1 MKEKI
6 AFPQLVELVA
16 EKASTT
22 SRMSELFLQELF
34 ATISQALGKGEM
46 VKIKGLGTFK
56 TEKDDD
62 GKKVAFIPDN
72 ALAEAVNAPFAQFK
86 PVELCDEVTQEQ
98 LDEIDAEMQPEPVAT
113 ATVVEPV
120 EVVEPAQDVVDE
132 VEKEEE
138 EIETIEEPQQEATEP
153 AAELQEEAH
162 VEQSKPSNKRKWIAI
177 AAGVAAVAL
186 VGGVAMHYMK
196 SGSNETKAQTD
207 SIATPKPA
215 AAPIVTDT
223 LRDDNRLFDMA
234 QRHFGDQAFWVY
246 IALEN
251 QQQFPDY
258 HKIPKGAAVVIP
270 PAEKYGINSD
280 SKQSLKNAAKA
291 AAELK
296 AATTQK
302 VEPEKDDKALEKKEL
317 KEKSKD
323 ADAKL
328 ADKKEGSEDKTDDS
342 SRKHHHRHH

>member
-34 ATISQALGKGEM
+34 ATISQALGKGET

-62 GKKVAFIPDN
+62 GKNVIFIPDN

-86 PVELCDEVTQEQ
+86 AVELCDEVTQEQ
-98 LDEIDAEMQPEPVAT
+98 LDEIDAAMQPEPEAEPVT
-113 ATVVEPV
+113 EPV
-120 EVVEPAQDVVDE
+120 EAEPVQE
-132 VEKEEE
+132 VKQEIEKEEE
-138 EIETIEEPQQEATEP
+138 VVETVEVPQQEETTEP
-153 AAELQEEAH
+153 QEEAS
-162 VEQSKPSNKRKWIAI
+162 VDVPKTTNKRKWLAI
-177 AAGVAAVAL
+177 AASIVAIAL
-186 VGGVAMHYMK
+186 VAGIATHYIK
-196 SGSNETKAQTD
+196 NGSNEAVAQAD
-207 SIATPKPA
+207 SIAAPKPV

-223 LRDDNRLFDMA
+223 LRNDNRLFDMA
-234 QRHFGDQAFWVY
+234 QRHYGDQAFWVY

-258 HKIPKGAAVVIP
+258 HKIPKGSAVVIP

-280 SKQSLKNAAKA
+280 SKQSLKKAAKA

-296 AATTQK
+296 AAVSQEI
-302 VEPEKDDKALEKKEL
+302 EPEKDDKALEKKEL

-323 ADAKL
+323 AV
-328 ADKKEGSEDKTDDS
+328 DKKEDLEDKANDS
-342 SRKHHHRHH
+342 GRKHHHRHH

>member
-34 ATISQALGKGEM
+34 ATISQALGKGET

-56 TEKDDD
+56 TEKDDY
-62 GKKVAFIPDN
+62 GKNVIFIPDN

-98 LDEIDAEMQPEPVAT
+98 LDEIDAAMQPEPVAEPVT
-113 ATVVEPV
+113 EPV
-120 EVVEPAQDVVDE
+120 EAEPVQEVKQE

-138 EIETIEEPQQEATEP
+138 VIENVEEPQQEEATEP
-153 AAELQEEAH
+153 QEEAS
-162 VEQSKPSNKRKWIAI
+162 VDVPKTTNKRKWLAVAAGIAAI
-177 AAGVAAVAL
+177 ALVAGIAT
-186 VGGVAMHYMK
+186 HYMK
-196 SGSNETKAQTD
+196 NGTNETVAQAD
-207 SIATPKPA
+207 SIAAPKPA
-215 AAPIVTDT
+215 AAPVVTDT
-223 LRDDNRLFDMA
+223 LRNDNRLFDMA
-234 QRHFGDQAFWVY
+234 QRHYGDQAFWVY

-258 HKIPKGAAVVIP
+258 HKIPKGSAVVIP

-280 SKQSLKNAAKA
+280 SKQSLKKAAKA

-302 VEPEKDDKALEKKEL
+302 VEPEKKDEALEKKKL

-323 ADAKL
+323 AV
-328 ADKKEGSEDKTDDS
+328 DKKEDLEDKANEND
-342 SRKHHHRHH
+342 RKHHHRHH

>member
-62 GKKVAFIPDN
+62 GKNVIFIPDN

-86 PVELCDEVTQEQ
+86 AVELCDEVTQEQ
-98 LDEIDAEMQPEPVAT
+98 LDEIDAAMQPEPEAEPLTEPVEA
-113 ATVVEPV
+113 VEPV
-120 EVVEPAQDVVDE
+120 QDVKQE
-132 VEKEEE
+132 VEKGEEV
-138 EIETIEEPQQEATEP
+138 IENVEEPQQEEATEP
-153 AAELQEEAH
+153 QEEAP
-162 VEQSKPSNKRKWIAI
+162 VDVPKTTNKRKWLAI
-177 AAGVAAVAL
+177 AAGIAAIAL
-186 VGGVAMHYMK
+186 VAGIATHYIK
-196 SGSNETKAQTD
+196 NGSNETVAQAD
-207 SIATPKPA
+207 SIAAPKPA
-215 AAPIVTDT
+215 AAPVVTDT
-223 LRDDNRLFDMA
+223 LRDGNRLFDMA
-234 QRHFGDQAFWVY
+234 QRHYGDQAFWVY

-258 HKIPKGAAVVIP
+258 HKIPKGSAVVIP
-270 PAEKYGINSD
+270 QAEKYGINSD
-280 SKQSLKNAAKA
+280 SKQSLKKAAKA

-323 ADAKL
+323 AV
-328 ADKKEGSEDKTDDS
+328 DKKEDLEDKADEND
-342 SRKHHHRHH
+342 RKHRHRHHRH

>member
-34 ATISQALGKGEM
+34 ATISQVLGKGET

-56 TEKDDD
+56 TENDDD
-62 GKKVAFIPDN
+62 GKNVIFIPDN

-98 LDEIDAEMQPEPVAT
+98 LDEIDAAMQPEPVISPVTEPVEA
-113 ATVVEPV
+113 VEPV
-120 EVVEPAQDVVDE
+120 QEVKQE

-138 EIETIEEPQQEATEP
+138 VVETVEEPQQEEATEP
-153 AAELQEEAH
+153 QEEAP
-162 VEQSKPSNKRKWIAI
+162 VELAKPMNKRKWLAVAASIAAI
-177 AAGVAAVAL
+177 ALVAGIAT
-186 VGGVAMHYMK
+186 HYMR
-196 SGSNETKAQTD
+196 SGSNETVAQTD
-207 SIATPKPA
+207 SIAAPKPA
-215 AAPIVTDT
+215 AAPVVTDT

-234 QRHFGDQAFWVY
+234 QRHYGDQAFWVY

-258 HKIPKGAAVVIP
+258 HKIPKGSAVVIP

-280 SKQSLKNAAKA
+280 SKQSLKKAAKA

-323 ADAKL
+323 AV
-328 ADKKEGSEDKTDDS
+328 DKKEDLEDNANDS
-342 SRKHHHRHH
+342 GRKHHHRHH

>member
-34 ATISQALGKGEM
+34 ATISQALCKGET

-56 TEKDDD
+56 TEKDDE
-62 GKKVAFIPDN
+62 GKNVIFIPDN

-86 PVELCDEVTQEQ
+86 AVELCDGVTQEQ
-98 LDEIDAEMQPEPVAT
+98 LDEIDAAMQPEPEAEPVT
-113 ATVVEPV
+113 EPV
-120 EVVEPAQDVVDE
+120 EAEPVQEVKQE
-132 VEKEEE
+132 VEKKED
-138 EIETIEEPQQEATEP
+138 IVETVEVPQQEEATEP
-153 AAELQEEAH
+153 QEEAP
-162 VEQSKPSNKRKWIAI
+162 VDVPKTTNKRKWLAI
-177 AAGVAAVAL
+177 AAGIAAIAL
-186 VGGVAMHYMK
+186 VAGIATHYMK
-196 SGSNETKAQTD
+196 NGTNETVAQAD
-207 SIATPKPA
+207 SIAAPKPV
-215 AAPIVTDT
+215 AAPVVTDT
-223 LRDDNRLFDMA
+223 LRNDNRLFDMA
-234 QRHFGDQAFWVY
+234 QRHYGDQAFWVY

-258 HKIPKGAAVVIP
+258 HKIPKGSAVVIP

-280 SKQSLKNAAKA
+280 SKQSLKKAAKA

-323 ADAKL
+323 ADAKV

>member
-34 ATISQALGKGEM
+34 ATISQALGKGET

-62 GKKVAFIPDN
+62 GKNVIFIPDN

-86 PVELCDEVTQEQ
+86 AVELCDEVTQEQ
-98 LDEIDAEMQPEPVAT
+98 LDEIDAAMQPEPEAEPVT
-113 ATVVEPV
+113 EPV
-120 EVVEPAQDVVDE
+120 EAEPVQE
-132 VEKEEE
+132 VKQEIEKEEE
-138 EIETIEEPQQEATEP
+138 VVETVEVPQQEETTEP
-153 AAELQEEAH
+153 QEEAS
-162 VEQSKPSNKRKWIAI
+162 VDVPKTTNKRKWLAI
-177 AAGVAAVAL
+177 AASIVAIAL
-186 VGGVAMHYMK
+186 VAGIATHYIK
-196 SGSNETKAQTD
+196 NGSNEAVAQAD
-207 SIATPKPA
+207 SIAAPKPV

-223 LRDDNRLFDMA
+223 LRNDNRLFDMA
-234 QRHFGDQAFWVY
+234 QRHYGDQAFWVY

-258 HKIPKGAAVVIP
+258 HKIPKGSAVVIP
-270 PAEKYGINSD
+270 PAERYGINSD
-280 SKQSLKNAAKA
+280 SKQSLKKAAKA
-291 AAELK
+291 AVELK

-302 VEPEKDDKALEKKEL
+302 VEPEKDDKALKKKEL

-323 ADAKL
+323 AV
-328 ADKKEGSEDKTDDS
+328 DKKEGSEDKTHDS

>member
-62 GKKVAFIPDN
+62 GKKVIFIPDN

-86 PVELCDEVTQEQ
+86 PVELCDEITQEQ
-98 LDEIDAEMQPEPVAT
+98 LDEIDAAMQPEPEAAPVAEP
-113 ATVVEPV
+113 VESVEPV
-120 EVVEPAQDVVDE
+120 QDVKDVENEEEEVVET
-132 VEKEEE
+132 VEES
-138 EIETIEEPQQEATEP
+138 QQEEVTEP
-153 AAELQEEAH
+153 QEEAP
-162 VEQSKPSNKRKWIAI
+162 VELAKPAKGRKWIAI
-177 AAGVAAVAL
+177 AAGIAAIAL
-186 VGGVAMHYMK
+186 VAGIATHYMR
-196 SGSNETKAQTD
+196 SGSNKPIAQTD
-207 SIATPKPA
+207 SIAAPKPA
-215 AAPIVTDT
+215 AVPVVTDT
-223 LRDDNRLFDMA
+223 LRNDNRLFDMA
-234 QRHFGDQAFWVY
+234 KRHYGDQAFWVY

-258 HKIPKGAAVVIP
+258 HKIPKGSAVVIP

-280 SKQSLKNAAKA
+280 SKQSLKNASKA

-302 VEPEKDDKALEKKEL
+302 VELEKKDDELEKKEL

-323 ADAKL
+323 AEAKV
-328 ADKKEGSEDKTDDS
+328 ADKKEDSESKADKNE
-342 SRKHHHRHH
+342 RKHHHRHHRH

>member
-34 ATISQALGKGEM
+34 ATISQALGKGET

-56 TEKDDD
+56 TEKDDE
-62 GKKVAFIPDN
+62 GKNVIFIPDN

-86 PVELCDEVTQEQ
+86 AVELCDEVTQEQ
-98 LDEIDAEMQPEPVAT
+98 LDEIDAAMQPEPVVSPVAEPVE
-113 ATVVEPV
+113 AVEPV
-120 EVVEPAQDVVDE
+120 QEVKQE

-138 EIETIEEPQQEATEP
+138 VVENVEEPQQEVATEP
-153 AAELQEEAH
+153 QEEAP
-162 VEQSKPSNKRKWIAI
+162 VEVAKTTNKRKWLAI
-177 AAGVAAVAL
+177 AAGIAAIAL
-186 VGGVAMHYMK
+186 VAGIAAHYMK
-196 SGSNETKAQTD
+196 NGTNETVAQAD
-207 SIATPKPA
+207 SIAAPKPA
-215 AAPIVTDT
+215 AAPVVTDT
-223 LRDDNRLFDMA
+223 LRNDNRLFDMA
-234 QRHFGDQAFWVY
+234 QRHYGDQAFWVY

-258 HKIPKGAAVVIP
+258 HKIPKGSAVVIP

-280 SKQSLKNAAKA
+280 SKQSLKKAAKA
-291 AAELK
+291 AVELK

-323 ADAKL
+323 AV
-328 ADKKEGSEDKTDDS
+328 DKKEDLEDKANDS
-342 SRKHHHRHH
+342 GRKHHHRHH

>member
-34 ATISQALGKGEM
+34 ATISQALGKGET

-56 TEKDDD
+56 TEKDDE
-62 GKKVAFIPDN
+62 GKNVIFIPDN

-86 PVELCDEVTQEQ
+86 AVELCDEVTQEQ
-98 LDEIDAEMQPEPVAT
+98 LDEIDAAMQPEPVVSPVA
-113 ATVVEPV
+113 EPV
-120 EVVEPAQDVVDE
+120 EAEPVQE
-132 VEKEEE
+132 VKQEVEEE
-138 EIETIEEPQQEATEP
+138 EVVETVEEPQQEEATEP
-153 AAELQEEAH
+153 QEEAP
-162 VEQSKPSNKRKWIAI
+162 VDVPKTTNKRKWLAVAAGIAAI
-177 AAGVAAVAL
+177 ALVAGIAT
-186 VGGVAMHYMK
+186 HYMK
-196 SGSNETKAQTD
+196 NGTNETVAQAD
-207 SIATPKPA
+207 SIAAPKPA
-215 AAPIVTDT
+215 AAPVVTDT
-223 LRDDNRLFDMA
+223 LRNDNRLFDMA
-234 QRHFGDQAFWVY
+234 QRHYGDQAFWVY

-258 HKIPKGAAVVIP
+258 HKIPKGSAVVIP

-280 SKQSLKNAAKA
+280 SKQSLKKAAKA

-296 AATTQK
+296 AAVSQEI
-302 VEPEKDDKALEKKEL
+302 EPEKKDEALEKKEL

-323 ADAKL
+323 ADAKV
-328 ADKKEGSEDKTDDS
+328 ADKKEGSEDKTHDS
-342 SRKHHHRHH
+342 SRKHHHRRHH

>member
-34 ATISQALGKGEM
+34 ATISQALGKGET

-56 TEKDDD
+56 TEKDDE
-62 GKKVAFIPDN
+62 GKNVIFIPDN

-98 LDEIDAEMQPEPVAT
+98 LDEIDAAMQPEPEAEPVTEPVEA
-113 ATVVEPV
+113 VEPV
-120 EVVEPAQDVVDE
+120 QEVKQEVEKVEEVVEIV
-132 VEKEEE
+132 
-138 EIETIEEPQQEATEP
+138 EEPRQEEATEP
-153 AAELQEEAH
+153 QEVAP
-162 VEQSKPSNKRKWIAI
+162 VEVAKTTNKRKWLAI
-177 AAGVAAVAL
+177 AAGIAAIAL
-186 VGGVAMHYMK
+186 VAGIATHYMK
-196 SGSNETKAQTD
+196 NGSNETVAQAD
-207 SIATPKPA
+207 SIAAPKPA
-215 AAPIVTDT
+215 AAPVVTDT
-223 LRDDNRLFDMA
+223 LRNDNRLFDMA
-234 QRHFGDQAFWVY
+234 QRHYGDQAFWVY

-258 HKIPKGAAVVIP
+258 HKIPKGSAVVIP

-280 SKQSLKNAAKA
+280 SKQSLKKAAKA
-291 AAELK
+291 AIELK

-323 ADAKL
+323 ADAKV

>member
-34 ATISQALGKGEM
+34 VTISQALGKGET

-62 GKKVAFIPDN
+62 GKNVIFIPDN

-86 PVELCDEVTQEQ
+86 AVELCDEVTQEQ
-98 LDEIDAEMQPEPVAT
+98 LDEIDAAMQPEPEAEPVAEPVE
-113 ATVVEPV
+113 AVEPV
-120 EVVEPAQDVVDE
+120 QEVKQE

-138 EIETIEEPQQEATEP
+138 VIENVEEPQQEVATEP
-153 AAELQEEAH
+153 QEEAP
-162 VEQSKPSNKRKWIAI
+162 VDVPKTTNKRKWLAI
-177 AAGVAAVAL
+177 AAGIAAIAL
-186 VGGVAMHYMK
+186 VAGIATHYMK
-196 SGSNETKAQTD
+196 NGTNETVAQAD
-207 SIATPKPA
+207 SIAAPKPA
-215 AAPIVTDT
+215 AAPVVTDT
-223 LRDDNRLFDMA
+223 LRNDNRLFDMA
-234 QRHFGDQAFWVY
+234 QRHYGDQAFWVY

-258 HKIPKGAAVVIP
+258 HKIPKGSAVVIP

-280 SKQSLKNAAKA
+280 SKQSLKKAAKA

>member
-34 ATISQALGKGEM
+34 ATISQALGKGET

-62 GKKVAFIPDN
+62 GKNVIFIPDN

-86 PVELCDEVTQEQ
+86 AVELCDEVTQEQ
-98 LDEIDAEMQPEPVAT
+98 LDEIDAAMQPEPVVSPVAEPVE
-113 ATVVEPV
+113 AVEPV
-120 EVVEPAQDVVDE
+120 QDAKQE
-132 VEKEEE
+132 VEKGEEV
-138 EIETIEEPQQEATEP
+138 IENVEEPQQEVATEP
-153 AAELQEEAH
+153 QEEAP
-162 VEQSKPSNKRKWIAI
+162 VDVPKTTNKRKWLAI
-177 AAGVAAVAL
+177 AAGIAAIAL
-186 VGGVAMHYMK
+186 VAGIATHYIK
-196 SGSNETKAQTD
+196 NGSNETVAQAD
-207 SIATPKPA
+207 SIAAPKQV

-223 LRDDNRLFDMA
+223 LRNDNRLFDMA
-234 QRHFGDQAFWVY
+234 QRHYGDQAFWVY

-258 HKIPKGAAVVIP
+258 HKIPKGSAVVIP

-280 SKQSLKNAAKA
+280 SKQSLKKAAKA

-296 AATTQK
+296 AAVSQEI
-302 VEPEKDDKALEKKEL
+302 EPEKKDEALEKKEL

-323 ADAKL
+323 AV
-328 ADKKEGSEDKTDDS
+328 DKKEDLEDKANDS
-342 SRKHHHRHH
+342 GRKHHHRHH

>member
-34 ATISQALGKGEM
+34 ATISQALGKGET

-56 TEKDDD
+56 TEKDDE
-62 GKKVAFIPDN
+62 GKNVIFIPDN

-86 PVELCDEVTQEQ
+86 AVELCDGVTQEQ
-98 LDEIDAEMQPEPVAT
+98 LDEIDAAMQPEPEAEPVT
-113 ATVVEPV
+113 EPV
-120 EVVEPAQDVVDE
+120 EAEPVQEVKQE
-132 VEKEEE
+132 VEKVEDVV
-138 EIETIEEPQQEATEP
+138 ETVEEPQQEVATEP
-153 AAELQEEAH
+153 QEEAS
-162 VEQSKPSNKRKWIAI
+162 VDVPKTTNKRKWLAI
-177 AAGVAAVAL
+177 AAGIAAIAL
-186 VGGVAMHYMK
+186 VAGIATHYMK
-196 SGSNETKAQTD
+196 NGSNETVAQAD
-207 SIATPKPA
+207 SIAAPKPA

-223 LRDDNRLFDMA
+223 LRNDNRLFDMA
-234 QRHFGDQAFWVY
+234 QRHYGDQAFWVY

-258 HKIPKGAAVVIP
+258 HKIPKGSAVVIP

-280 SKQSLKNAAKA
+280 SKQSLKKAAKA
-291 AAELK
+291 AAKLK
-296 AATTQK
+296 AAVSQEI
-302 VEPEKDDKALEKKEL
+302 EPEKKDEALEKKEL

-323 ADAKL
+323 ADAKV
-328 ADKKEGSEDKTDDS
+328 ADKKEGSEAKTDDS
-342 SRKHHHRHH
+342 NRKHHHRHH

>member
-34 ATISQALGKGEM
+34 ATISQALGKGET

-62 GKKVAFIPDN
+62 GKNVIFIPDN

-86 PVELCDEVTQEQ
+86 AVELCDEVTQEQ
-98 LDEIDAEMQPEPVAT
+98 LDEIDAAMQPEPEAEPVT
-113 ATVVEPV
+113 EPV
-120 EVVEPAQDVVDE
+120 EAEPVQE
-132 VEKEEE
+132 VKQEIEKEEE
-138 EIETIEEPQQEATEP
+138 VVETVEVPQQEETTEP
-153 AAELQEEAH
+153 QEEAS
-162 VEQSKPSNKRKWIAI
+162 VDVPKTTNKRKWLAI
-177 AAGVAAVAL
+177 AASIVAIAL
-186 VGGVAMHYMK
+186 VAGIATHYIK
-196 SGSNETKAQTD
+196 NGSNEAVAQAD
-207 SIATPKPA
+207 SIAAPKPV

-223 LRDDNRLFDMA
+223 LRNDNRLFDMA
-234 QRHFGDQAFWVY
+234 QRHYGDQAFWVY

-258 HKIPKGAAVVIP
+258 HKIPKGSAVVIP

-280 SKQSLKNAAKA
+280 SKQSLKKAAKA
-291 AAELK
+291 AVELK

-302 VEPEKDDKALEKKEL
+302 VEPEKDDKALKKKEL

-323 ADAKL
+323 AV
-328 ADKKEGSEDKTDDS
+328 DKKEGSEDKTHDS

>member
-98 LDEIDAEMQPEPVAT
+98 LDEIDAEMQPEPVA
-113 ATVVEPV
+113 APVVEPV

-138 EIETIEEPQQEATEP
+138 EIETIQEPQQEEATEP

-186 VGGVAMHYMK
+186 VGGVATHYMK
-196 SGSNETKAQTD
+196 SGSNETIAQTD

-215 AAPIVTDT
+215 SAPIVTDT

-234 QRHFGDQAFWVY
+234 QRHYGDQAFWVY

-251 QQQFPDY
+251 QQQYPDY
-258 HKIPKGAAVVIP
+258 HKIPKGTAVVIP

-291 AAELK
+291 ASELK
-296 AATTQK
+296 ATRSQK
-302 VEPEKDDKALEKKEL
+302 DESDKKDKELEKKEQ

-328 ADKKEGSEDKTDDS
+328 SDKKEDS
-342 SRKHHHRHH
+342 NGKADENDRKHHHHRH

>member
-34 ATISQALGKGEM
+34 ATISQALGKGET

-56 TEKDDD
+56 TDKDDE
-62 GKKVAFIPDN
+62 GKNVIFIPDN

-86 PVELCDEVTQEQ
+86 PVELCDGVTQEQ
-98 LDEIDAEMQPEPVAT
+98 LDEIDAAMQPEPEAEPVT
-113 ATVVEPV
+113 EPFEVVEPV
-120 EVVEPAQDVVDE
+120 QE

-138 EIETIEEPQQEATEP
+138 VIENVEEPQQEVATEP
-153 AAELQEEAH
+153 QEEAP
-162 VEQSKPSNKRKWIAI
+162 VEVPKTTNKRKWLAI
-177 AAGVAAVAL
+177 AAGIAAIAL
-186 VGGVAMHYMK
+186 VAGIATHYMK
-196 SGSNETKAQTD
+196 NGSNETVAQAD
-207 SIATPKPA
+207 SIAAPKSV
-215 AAPIVTDT
+215 AAPVVTDT
-223 LRDDNRLFDMA
+223 LRNDNRLFDMA
-234 QRHFGDQAFWVY
+234 QRHYGDQAFWVY

-258 HKIPKGAAVVIP
+258 HKIPKGSAVVIP

-280 SKQSLKNAAKA
+280 SKQSLKKAAKA
-291 AAELK
+291 AVELK
-296 AATTQK
+296 AAVSQEI
-302 VEPEKDDKALEKKEL
+302 EPEKKDEALEKKES
-317 KEKSKD
+317 KEKYKD
-323 ADAKL
+323 ADAKV

>member
-34 ATISQALGKGEM
+34 ATISQALGKGET

-56 TEKDDD
+56 TEKDDE
-62 GKKVAFIPDN
+62 GKNVIFIPDN

-86 PVELCDEVTQEQ
+86 AVELCDEVTQEQ
-98 LDEIDAEMQPEPVAT
+98 LDEIDAAMQPEPEAEPLTEPVEA
-113 ATVVEPV
+113 VEPV
-120 EVVEPAQDVVDE
+120 QDVKQE
-132 VEKEEE
+132 VEKGEEV
-138 EIETIEEPQQEATEP
+138 IENVEEPQQDEATEP
-153 AAELQEEAH
+153 QEEAP
-162 VEQSKPSNKRKWIAI
+162 VDVPKTTNKRKWLAI
-177 AAGVAAVAL
+177 AAGIVAIAL
-186 VGGVAMHYMK
+186 VAGIATHYIK
-196 SGSNETKAQTD
+196 NGSNETVAQAD
-207 SIATPKPA
+207 SIAAPKPV
-215 AAPIVTDT
+215 AAPVVTDT
-223 LRDDNRLFDMA
+223 LRNDNRLFDMA
-234 QRHFGDQAFWVY
+234 QRHYGDQAFWVY

-258 HKIPKGAAVVIP
+258 HKIPKGTAVVIP

-280 SKQSLKNAAKA
+280 SKQSLKKAAKA
-291 AAELK
+291 AVELK

-302 VEPEKDDKALEKKEL
+302 DEPEKDDKALEKKEL

-323 ADAKL
+323 AV
-328 ADKKEGSEDKTDDS
+328 DKKEDLEDKANDS
-342 SRKHHHRHH
+342 GRKHHHRHH

>member
-6 AFPQLVELVA
+6 AFPQLVDLVA

-34 ATISQALGKGEM
+34 ATISQALGKGET

-62 GKKVAFIPDN
+62 GKNVIFIPDN

-86 PVELCDEVTQEQ
+86 AVELCDEVTQEQ
-98 LDEIDAEMQPEPVAT
+98 LDEIDAAMQPEPEAEPVT
-113 ATVVEPV
+113 EPV
-120 EVVEPAQDVVDE
+120 EAEPVQE
-132 VEKEEE
+132 VKQEIEKEEE
-138 EIETIEEPQQEATEP
+138 VVETVEVPQQEETTEP
-153 AAELQEEAH
+153 QEEAS
-162 VEQSKPSNKRKWIAI
+162 VDVPKTTNKRKWLAI
-177 AAGVAAVAL
+177 AASIVAIAL
-186 VGGVAMHYMK
+186 VAGIATHYIK
-196 SGSNETKAQTD
+196 NGSNEAVAQAD
-207 SIATPKPA
+207 SIAAPKPV

-223 LRDDNRLFDMA
+223 LRNDNRLFDMA
-234 QRHFGDQAFWVY
+234 QRHYGDQAFWVY

-258 HKIPKGAAVVIP
+258 HKIPKGSAVVIP

-280 SKQSLKNAAKA
+280 RKQSLKKAAKA
-291 AAELK
+291 AVELK

-302 VEPEKDDKALEKKEL
+302 VEPEKDDKALKKKEL

-323 ADAKL
+323 AV
-328 ADKKEGSEDKTDDS
+328 DKKEGSEDKTHDS

>member
-34 ATISQALGKGEM
+34 TTISQALGKGET

-62 GKKVAFIPDN
+62 GKNVIFIPDN

-86 PVELCDEVTQEQ
+86 AVELCDGVTQEQ
-98 LDEIDAEMQPEPVAT
+98 LDEIDAAMQPEPVAEP
-113 ATVVEPV
+113 ATEPVEAVEPV
-120 EVVEPAQDVVDE
+120 QDVKQE

-138 EIETIEEPQQEATEP
+138 VVEIVEVPQQDEATEP
-153 AAELQEEAH
+153 QEEAS
-162 VEQSKPSNKRKWIAI
+162 VDVPKTTNKRKWLAI
-177 AAGVAAVAL
+177 AAGIAAIAL
-186 VGGVAMHYMK
+186 VAGIATHYIK
-196 SGSNETKAQTD
+196 NGSNETVAQAD
-207 SIATPKPA
+207 SIAAPKPA
-215 AAPIVTDT
+215 AAPVVTDT
-223 LRDDNRLFDMA
+223 LRNDNRLFDMA
-234 QRHFGDQAFWVY
+234 QRHYGDQAFWVY

-258 HKIPKGAAVVIP
+258 HKIPKGSAVVIP

-280 SKQSLKNAAKA
+280 SKQSLKKAAKA

-323 ADAKL
+323 AV
-328 ADKKEGSEDKTDDS
+328 DKKEDLEDKANDS
-342 SRKHHHRHH
+342 GRKHHHRHH

>member
-34 ATISQALGKGEM
+34 ATISQALGKGET

-62 GKKVAFIPDN
+62 GKNVIFIPDN

-86 PVELCDEVTQEQ
+86 AVELCDGVTQEQ
-98 LDEIDAEMQPEPVAT
+98 LDEIDAAMQPEPVVSPVA
-113 ATVVEPV
+113 EPV
-120 EVVEPAQDVVDE
+120 EAEPVQDVKQD

-138 EIETIEEPQQEATEP
+138 VIENVEEPQQEGTTEP
-153 AAELQEEAH
+153 QEEAP
-162 VEQSKPSNKRKWIAI
+162 VDVPKTTNKRKWLAI
-177 AAGVAAVAL
+177 AAGIVAIAL
-186 VGGVAMHYMK
+186 VAGIATHHMK
-196 SGSNETKAQTD
+196 NGSNETVAQAD
-207 SIATPKPA
+207 SIAAPKPV

-223 LRDDNRLFDMA
+223 LRNDNRLFDMA
-234 QRHFGDQAFWVY
+234 QRHYGDQAFWVY

-258 HKIPKGAAVVIP
+258 HKIPKGSAVVIP

-280 SKQSLKNAAKA
+280 SKQSLKKAAKA

-296 AATTQK
+296 AAVSQEI
-302 VEPEKDDKALEKKEL
+302 EPEKKDEALEKKEL

-323 ADAKL
+323 AV
-328 ADKKEGSEDKTDDS
+328 DKKEDLEDKADDS
-342 SRKHHHRHH
+342 GRKHHHRHH

>member
-34 ATISQALGKGEM
+34 ATISQALGKGET

-62 GKKVAFIPDN
+62 GKNVIFIPDN

-86 PVELCDEVTQEQ
+86 AVELCDEVTQEQ
-98 LDEIDAEMQPEPVAT
+98 LDEIDAAMQPEPEAEPVT
-113 ATVVEPV
+113 EPV
-120 EVVEPAQDVVDE
+120 EAEPVQE
-132 VEKEEE
+132 VKQEIEKEEE
-138 EIETIEEPQQEATEP
+138 VVEIVEEPQQEESTEP
-153 AAELQEEAH
+153 QEEAS
-162 VEQSKPSNKRKWIAI
+162 VDVPKTTNKRKWLAI
-177 AAGVAAVAL
+177 AAGIAAIAL
-186 VGGVAMHYMK
+186 VAGIATHYMK
-196 SGSNETKAQTD
+196 NGTNETVAQAD
-207 SIATPKPA
+207 SIAAPKPV
-215 AAPIVTDT
+215 AAPVVTDT
-223 LRDDNRLFDMA
+223 LRNDNRLFDMA
-234 QRHFGDQAFWVY
+234 QRHYGDQAFWVY

-258 HKIPKGAAVVIP
+258 HKIPKGSAVVIP

-280 SKQSLKNAAKA
+280 SKQSLKKAAKA
-291 AAELK
+291 AIELK
-296 AATTQK
+296 AAITQK

-317 KEKSKD
+317 NEKSKD
-323 ADAKL
+323 AV
-328 ADKKEGSEDKTDDS
+328 DKKEDLEDKADDS
-342 SRKHHHRHH
+342 GRKHHHRHHRH

>member
-1 MKEKI
+1 MKDKI

-34 ATISQALGKGEM
+34 ATVLQALGKGEM

-62 GKKVAFIPDN
+62 SKKVIFIPDN

-86 PVELCDEVTQEQ
+86 PVELCDEITQEQ
-98 LDEIDAEMQPEPVAT
+98 LDEIDAAMQPEPEAAPVAE
-113 ATVVEPV
+113 AVESIEPVQDVQDVENEEEKVVETV
-120 EVVEPAQDVVDE
+120 
-132 VEKEEE
+132 
-138 EIETIEEPQQEATEP
+138 EEPQQEEVTEP
-153 AAELQEEAH
+153 QDEAPVELA
-162 VEQSKPSNKRKWIAI
+162 KPAKSRKWIAVAACI
-177 AAGVAAVAL
+177 AAIAL
-186 VGGVAMHYMK
+186 VAGIATHYMR
-196 SGSNETKAQTD
+196 SGSNKPIAQTD
-207 SIATPKPA
+207 SIAAPKPA
-215 AAPIVTDT
+215 AVPVVTDT

-234 QRHFGDQAFWVY
+234 QRHYGDQAFWVY

-258 HKIPKGAAVVIP
+258 HKIPKGSAVVIP

-280 SKQSLKNAAKA
+280 SKQSLKKAAKA
-291 AAELK
+291 AIELK

-302 VEPEKDDKALEKKEL
+302 VELEKDDKALEKKDEELEKKEL

-323 ADAKL
+323 AV
-328 ADKKEGSEDKTDDS
+328 DKKEDLEDKANDS
-342 SRKHHHRHH
+342 GRKHHHRHH

>member
-34 ATISQALGKGEM
+34 ATISQALGKGET

-62 GKKVAFIPDN
+62 GKNVIFIPDN

-86 PVELCDEVTQEQ
+86 AVELCDGVTQEQ
-98 LDEIDAEMQPEPVAT
+98 LDEIDAAMQPEPEAEPVA
-113 ATVVEPV
+113 EPV
-120 EVVEPAQDVVDE
+120 EVVEPAQDVVDD

-138 EIETIEEPQQEATEP
+138 DIETIKEPQQEEATEP
-153 AAELQEEAH
+153 QEEAP
-162 VEQSKPSNKRKWIAI
+162 VDVPKTTNKRKWLAI
-177 AAGVAAVAL
+177 AAGIAAIAL
-186 VGGVAMHYMK
+186 VAGIATHYMK
-196 SGSNETKAQTD
+196 NGSNETVAQAD
-207 SIATPKPA
+207 SIAAPKPA

-223 LRDDNRLFDMA
+223 LRNDNRLFDMA
-234 QRHFGDQAFWVY
+234 QRHYGDQAFWVY

-258 HKIPKGAAVVIP
+258 HKIPKGSAVVIP

-280 SKQSLKNAAKA
+280 SKQSLKKAAKA
-291 AAELK
+291 AAKLK
-296 AATTQK
+296 AAITK
-302 VEPEKDDKALEKKEL
+302 KDEPEKDDKALEKKEL
-317 KEKSKD
+317 KEKTKD
-323 ADAKL
+323 AV
-328 ADKKEGSEDKTDDS
+328 DKKEDSEGKADDS
-342 SRKHHHRHH
+342 GRKHHHRHH

>member
-34 ATISQALGKGEM
+34 ATISQALGKGET

-56 TEKDDD
+56 TEKDDE
-62 GKKVAFIPDN
+62 GKNVIFIPDN

-86 PVELCDEVTQEQ
+86 AVELCDEVTQEQ
-98 LDEIDAEMQPEPVAT
+98 LDEIDAAMQPEPEAEPVTEPVEA
-113 ATVVEPV
+113 VEPV
-120 EVVEPAQDVVDE
+120 QDVKQE

-138 EIETIEEPQQEATEP
+138 VIENVEEPQQEEATEP
-153 AAELQEEAH
+153 QEEAP
-162 VEQSKPSNKRKWIAI
+162 VEVPKTTNKRKWLAI
-177 AAGVAAVAL
+177 AAGIAAIAL
-186 VGGVAMHYMK
+186 VAGIATHYIK
-196 SGSNETKAQTD
+196 NGSNETVAQAD
-207 SIATPKPA
+207 SIAAPKPA

-223 LRDDNRLFDMA
+223 LRNDNRLFDMA
-234 QRHFGDQAFWVY
+234 QRHYGDQAFWVY

-258 HKIPKGAAVVIP
+258 HKIPKGTAVVIP

-280 SKQSLKNAAKA
+280 SKQSLKKAAKA
-291 AAELK
+291 AVELK

-302 VEPEKDDKALEKKEL
+302 DEPEKDDKALEKKEL

-323 ADAKL
+323 ADAKVD
-328 ADKKEGSEDKTDDS
+328 DKKEGSEDKTDDS
-342 SRKHHHRHH
+342 SRKHHHH

>member
-34 ATISQALGKGEM
+34 TTISQALGKGET

-56 TEKDDD
+56 TEKDDE
-62 GKKVAFIPDN
+62 GKNVIFIPDN

-98 LDEIDAEMQPEPVAT
+98 LDEIDAAMQPEPEAEPVA
-113 ATVVEPV
+113 EPV
-120 EVVEPAQDVVDE
+120 EAEPVQDVKQE
-132 VEKEEE
+132 IEKEEE
-138 EIETIEEPQQEATEP
+138 VVETVEEPQQEEATEP
-153 AAELQEEAH
+153 QEEAP
-162 VEQSKPSNKRKWIAI
+162 VDVPKTTNKRKWLAI
-177 AAGVAAVAL
+177 AAGIAAIAL
-186 VGGVAMHYMK
+186 VAGIATHYIK
-196 SGSNETKAQTD
+196 NGSNEAVAQAD
-207 SIATPKPA
+207 SIAAPKPV

-223 LRDDNRLFDMA
+223 LRNDNRLFDMA
-234 QRHFGDQAFWVY
+234 LRHYGDQAFWVY

-258 HKIPKGAAVVIP
+258 HKIPKGSAVVIP

-280 SKQSLKNAAKA
+280 SKQSLKKAAKA

-323 ADAKL
+323 ADAKV